1 MPKLRFEK
9 ELSPEISSHLT
20 NKFVPIEKETFY
32 CKDSRGDSENFGAPG
47 GDFGE
52 FLLALDC
59 YEKVSGKR
67 GNLSAESVDEIF
79 EKWLNERCSKER
91 PFYLHSDR
99 PALNR
104 LLKSVDQGGL
114 NLPIEI
120 EDSTKKDEFIEKFS
134 SSGDFQGCGHLRLIL
149 ENPQGYS
156 IDLKLFSHLSRAFF
170 RRYFKGDDRVLFKVY
185 EIPQDG
191 CALVIINGSNELRTS
206 MLSIQCLS
214 DNCSDQSTHQ
224 VFILN
229 QHAVSCFRKHFLVPF
244 FGTKDGQGKMFEEM
258 EAIGWRNAMMSANTL
273 AGGKP
278 IYNVELSEE

>member
-1 MPKLRFEK
+1 MPLSTWSRLTLSHSKFILTSKPIKFTTRLSHIKTSPLMPKLRFEK

-104 LLKSVDQGGL
+104 LLKSVHQEGL
-114 NLPIEI
+114 NLPIDI
-120 EDSTKKDEFIEKFS
+120 EDSTKKDEFIEKF
-134 SSGDFQGCGHLRLIL
+134 
-149 ENPQGYS
+149 E
-156 IDLKLFSHLSRAFF
+156 
-170 RRYFKGDDRVLFKVY
+170 
-185 EIPQDG
+185 
-191 CALVIINGSNELRTS
+191 
-206 MLSIQCLS
+206 
-214 DNCSDQSTHQ
+214 
-224 VFILN
+224 
-229 QHAVSCFRKHFLVPF
+229 
-244 FGTKDGQGKMFEEM
+244 
-258 EAIGWRNAMMSANTL
+258 
-273 AGGKP
+273 
-278 IYNVELSEE
+278 